1 MPFSAGLARRQD
13 RFGAEDVHSK
23 HLLDPHVRL
32 SAHEELMIARARWHL
47 AHVAS

>member
-1 MPFSAGLARRQD
+1 MPFSAVLARRQD

-32 SAHEELMIARARWHL
+32 SAHEELMIAQERWPLAYAAR
-47 AHVAS
+47 